1 MEAEYKKLYDH
12 LMRGKFDE
20 YIFQNLYKGGDI
32 NVKDITGKN
41 IKIKVRYTDTVD
53 NLRKKIQDIEGIPKF
68 QQKLIFGTKRLN
80 PHRTLFHYKIPI
92 GGVVYLALNFKPK
105 LSWRPEDKKDIN
117 EDQFMIQ
124 EHLNNLF
131 KN

>member
-1 MEAEYKKLYDH
+1 MFLSIK
-12 LMRGKFDE
+12 
-20 YIFQNLYKGGDI
+20 
-32 NVKDITGKN
+32 NVP
-41 IKIKVRYTDTVD
+41 KVPWSSE
-53 NLRKKIQDIEGIPKF
+53 KP
-68 QQKLIFGTKRLN
+68 
-80 PHRTLFHYKIPI
+80 
-92 GGVVYLALNFKPK
+92 LNFKPK